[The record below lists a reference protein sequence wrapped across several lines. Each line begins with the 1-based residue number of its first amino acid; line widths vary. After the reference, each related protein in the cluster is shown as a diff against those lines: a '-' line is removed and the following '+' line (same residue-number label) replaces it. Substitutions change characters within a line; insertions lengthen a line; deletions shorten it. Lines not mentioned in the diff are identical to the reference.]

1 MTAGFL
7 AFLVAV
13 FLLGVLAGA
22 PIWTALAIREQERRQ
37 RLAWRR
43 LRELTRE

>member
-13 FLLGVLAGA
+13 FLLGFLLGA
-22 PIWTALAIREQERRQ
+22 PVWTALAIREQERRQ

-43 LRELTRE
+43 LRDLSHE